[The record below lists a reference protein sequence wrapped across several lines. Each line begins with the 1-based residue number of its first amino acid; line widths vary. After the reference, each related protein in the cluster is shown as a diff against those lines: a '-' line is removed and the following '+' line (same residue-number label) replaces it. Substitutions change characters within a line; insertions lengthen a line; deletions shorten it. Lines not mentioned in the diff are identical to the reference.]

1 MNKLGTREYIDIL
14 RTVIDEGK
22 EVNMRVLG
30 SSMAPFVVHER
41 DTIYFKRPERKL
53 KKGDIAFFQ
62 RNNGQYVVH
71 RIYKIKGD
79 EYYFVGDNQTLI
91 EGPIEKGQIF
101 ATVTRVIR
109 KGKEIRPGDPWW
121 LFFEKIWI
129 NMIPLRRITIKAYGL
144 IRRKGG

>member
-1 MNKLGTREYIDIL
+1 MSRLGTREYIDIL

-71 RIYKIKGD
+71 RIYKVKGD

-101 ATVTRVIR
+101 AIVTRVIR

>member
-1 MNKLGTREYIDIL
+1 MLGTREYIDIL

-101 ATVTRVIR
+101 AIVTRVIR

>member
-1 MNKLGTREYIDIL
+1 MSRLGTREYIDIL

-71 RIYKIKGD
+71 RIYKVKGD

-101 ATVTRVIR
+101 AIVTRAIR
-109 KGKEIRPGDPWW
+109 KGKEIRPGDFWW

>member
-1 MNKLGTREYIDIL
+1 MLGTREYIDIL

-71 RIYKIKGD
+71 RIYKVKGD

-121 LFFEKIWI
+121 LFFQKIWI

>member
-71 RIYKIKGD
+71 RIYKVKGD

-121 LFFEKIWI
+121 LFFQKIWI

>member
-1 MNKLGTREYIDIL
+1 MSRLGTREYIDIL

-71 RIYKIKGD
+71 RIYKIIGD

-91 EGPIEKGQIF
+91 EGPIEKDQIF

-121 LFFEKIWI
+121 LFFQKIWI

>member
-1 MNKLGTREYIDIL
+1 MKMLGTREYIDIL

-71 RIYKIKGD
+71 RIYKVKGD

-101 ATVTRVIR
+101 AIVTRVIR

>member
-71 RIYKIKGD
+71 RIYKVKCD

-121 LFFEKIWI
+121 LFFQKIWI
-129 NMIPLRRITIKAYGL
+129 NMIPLRRIMIKAYGL

>member
-1 MNKLGTREYIDIL
+1 MKIMGTREYIDIL

-71 RIYKIKGD
+71 RIYKVKGD

-101 ATVTRVIR
+101 AIVTRVIR

-121 LFFEKIWI
+121 LFFQKIWI

>member
-1 MNKLGTREYIDIL
+1 MSRLGTREYIDIL

-71 RIYKIKGD
+71 RIYKVKGD

-101 ATVTRVIR
+101 AIVTRVIR
-109 KGKEIRPGDPWW
+109 KGKEIRPGDFWW

>member
-1 MNKLGTREYIDIL
+1 MLGTREYIDIL

-71 RIYKIKGD
+71 RIYKVKGD

>member
-41 DTIYFKRPERKL
+41 DTIYFKRPEREL

-121 LFFEKIWI
+121 LFFQKIWI

>member
-71 RIYKIKGD
+71 RIYKVKGD

-101 ATVTRVIR
+101 AIVTRVIR

-121 LFFEKIWI
+121 LFFQKIWI

>member
-1 MNKLGTREYIDIL
+1 MSRLGTREYIDIL

-71 RIYKIKGD
+71 RIYKVKGD

-121 LFFEKIWI
+121 LFFQKIWI

>member
-1 MNKLGTREYIDIL
+1 MGTREYIDIL

-71 RIYKIKGD
+71 RIYKVKGD

-121 LFFEKIWI
+121 LFFQKIWI

>member
-1 MNKLGTREYIDIL
+1 MLGTREYIDIL

-71 RIYKIKGD
+71 RIYKVKGD

-109 KGKEIRPGDPWW
+109 KGKEIRPGDLWW

>member
-30 SSMAPFVVHER
+30 SSMSPFVVHER

-71 RIYKIKGD
+71 RIYKVKGD

-121 LFFEKIWI
+121 LFFQKIWI

>member
-1 MNKLGTREYIDIL
+1 MKMLGTREYIDIL

-22 EVNMRVLG
+22 EVNVRVLG

-71 RIYKIKGD
+71 RIYKVKGD

-101 ATVTRVIR
+101 AIVTRVIR

>member
-1 MNKLGTREYIDIL
+1 MKMLGTREYIDIL

-101 ATVTRVIR
+101 AIVTRVIR

>member
-1 MNKLGTREYIDIL
+1 MSRLGTREYIDIL

-101 ATVTRVIR
+101 AIVTRVIR

>member
-1 MNKLGTREYIDIL
+1 MSRLGTREYIDIL

-71 RIYKIKGD
+71 RIYK
-79 EYYFVGDNQTLI
+79 
-91 EGPIEKGQIF
+91 
-101 ATVTRVIR
+101 
-109 KGKEIRPGDPWW
+109 
-121 LFFEKIWI
+121 
-129 NMIPLRRITIKAYGL
+129 
-144 IRRKGG
+144 

>member
-1 MNKLGTREYIDIL
+1 MKMLGTREYIDIL

-71 RIYKIKGD
+71 RIYKVKGD

-101 ATVTRVIR
+101 AIVTRVIR

-121 LFFEKIWI
+121 LFFEKISI

>member
-1 MNKLGTREYIDIL
+1 MSRLGTREYIDIL

-71 RIYKIKGD
+71 RIYKIIGD

-121 LFFEKIWI
+121 LFFQKIWI
-129 NMIPLRRITIKAYGL
+129 NMIPLRRIAIKAYGL

>member
-1 MNKLGTREYIDIL
+1 MKIMGTREYIDIL

-71 RIYKIKGD
+71 RIYKVKGD

-121 LFFEKIWI
+121 LFFQKIWI

>member
-1 MNKLGTREYIDIL
+1 MLGTREYIDIL

-71 RIYKIKGD
+71 RIYKVKGD

-101 ATVTRVIR
+101 AIVTRVIR

>member
-101 ATVTRVIR
+101 AIVTRVIR
-109 KGKEIRPGDPWW
+109 KGKEIRPGDFWW
-121 LFFEKIWI
+121 LFFQKIWI

>member
-1 MNKLGTREYIDIL
+1 MKIMGTREYIDIL

-101 ATVTRVIR
+101 AIVTRVIR

>member
-1 MNKLGTREYIDIL
+1 MKMLGTREYIDIL

-71 RIYKIKGD
+71 RIYKVKGD

-121 LFFEKIWI
+121 LFFQKIWI